1 MCGGALWCCTWARTA
16 EFYAFFKQDRT
27 PFGDRAFAIM
37 DDDGSGQISFQEFV
51 CALWNYLSFDLAALV
66 RFSFSLYDQDSSGY
80 LDVVRCPPPRFPSL
94 PSSLQAS
101 PAALCCT
108 CRGVTLPDLN

>member
-1 MCGGALWCCTWARTA
+1 
-16 EFYAFFKQDRT
+16 
-27 PFGDRAFAIM
+27 M

-80 LDVVRCPPPRFPSL
+80 LDVVRSTPHCT
-94 PSSLQAS
+94 
-101 PAALCCT
+101 PAQ
-108 CRGVTLPDLN
+108 CRTGRTGA